1 MPESIVSVS
10 MRSKRQSE
18 KRFKVMD
25 KRDEVLLELIRRV
38 NYLEQEVVKL
48 GGETYKDS
56 KLTGGVEVDA
66 ALANMS
72 EVIREEAVA
81 PKVVGTGV
89 EIETPIATSQPV
101 VEKRKPEKKKEN
113 VENRIGKN
121 VMAILASVLI
131 FFSLILFAGIAFEY
145 LTDIA
150 KVVIMFAISIGIA
163 AFGIIKMPKKN
174 SEGDTKY
181 KTFYTTLA
189 ACGIG
194 AIYITDLVGYF
205 GFECIALIPF
215 IISLVI
221 WIVVTMYLAYRCSI
235 IFVYISNLGLVIAT
249 LLTAIQFENS
259 LLAFV
264 LYTICLVALYVMNR
278 ADSFAGDSFY
288 FIQYPIVFL
297 IVSFAV
303 ETDML
308 SYAIFTVLLMAVLA
322 LANLAY
328 NIESKHMAFNLVTA
342 ILNIVALIRICAGVD
357 EYAFNY
363 VIIVLLIAM
372 MFMYFFRY
380 HQNIPSLFHTTYVI
394 AYLVSVALFVD
405 TDMYVS
411 IALVPYIL
419 FIAAGFFLK
428 DSWLRMGGYFAMAV
442 SYAIHMDFY
451 ESGAVFVFYFAIF
464 LLAVMAV
471 RFMCYSKLDKYV
483 LTAVLVAMLVD
494 MVQIFDFDICVSYA
508 IFAVVAVLMN
518 TKLYHIDYNTGE
530 TEKGSKNIGYIANA
544 IMIAAGLSYLF
555 DTSMTSEVYQVAV
568 IALIALVL
576 VCMNTT
582 KLFELSLPE
591 MPVGFYIG
599 LKFSVWIYAI
609 LYRLEAASFVVSI
622 VGILFAITC
631 IVLGFV
637 LKQKSFRLYGLIVSM
652 ISVVKLI
659 LFDISYDS
667 NILRPVGFFI
677 AGILCFAISFIYSK
691 LEKSILT
698 EEEA

>member
-1 MPESIVSVS
+1 MGSVS

-72 EVIREEAVA
+72 EVIQEEAVA
-81 PKVVGTGV
+81 PQSV
-89 EIETPIATSQPV
+89 EARVEAETPRTAPQPV

-121 VMAILASVLI
+121 LMAILASVLI

-205 GFECIALIPF
+205 GFECIALVPF
-215 IISLVI
+215 IISLVV
-221 WIVVTMYLAYRCSI
+221 WIVVTMYLAYKCSI

-288 FIQYPIVFL
+288 FIQYPIVFM
-297 IVSFAV
+297 IVSCAV
-303 ETDML
+303 ETDVF
-308 SYAIFTVLLMAVLA
+308 SYAIFTVLLMAVFV
-322 LANLAY
+322 LANFAY
-328 NIESKHMAFNLVTA
+328 NIESKHMAFNLITA
-342 ILNIVALIRICAGVD
+342 ILNIFALVRICVGVD

-363 VIIVLLIAM
+363 VTVVLLIAI

-380 HQNIPSLFHTTYVI
+380 HKSIASLFHVVYVI
-394 AYLVSVALFVD
+394 AYLVSVIAFLD
-405 TDMYVS
+405 TDMYVT

-428 DSWLRMGGYFAMAV
+428 DSWLRMGGYVALAA
-442 SYAIHMDFY
+442 SYFMHMDFY
-451 ESGAVFVFYFAIF
+451 ESGAVFVFYLCVL

-471 RFMCYSKLDKYV
+471 RFLCYTRTDKYV
-483 LTAVLVAMLVD
+483 ITAVLVSMLIELIHVL
-494 MVQIFDFDICVSYA
+494 DFDICVSFA
-508 IFAVVAVLMN
+508 MLAVVSVLMN

-568 IALIALVL
+568 IALISLVL

-582 KLFELSLPE
+582 KLFEQELPE